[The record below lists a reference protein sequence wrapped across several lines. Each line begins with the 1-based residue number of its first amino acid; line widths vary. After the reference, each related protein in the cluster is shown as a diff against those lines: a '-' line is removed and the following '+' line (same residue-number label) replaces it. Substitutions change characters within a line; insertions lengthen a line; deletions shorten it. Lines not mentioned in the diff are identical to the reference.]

1 MKKSLHFTK
10 KKNPKTRMSNC
21 SRVKRFSEKKKKRVL
36 RFMLFSLLFK
46 KKYNIMAARF
56 FPSLRIVK
64 NKHEKK
70 NFCPDKKKN
79 IIEIFFQKNY
89 PSPKKYPIRFVV

>member
-1 MKKSLHFTK
+1 MLLFEKKNIFSIFEPSMLLWKSLHFTK
-10 KKNPKTRMSNC
+10 KKNPKTLMSIY
-21 SRVKRFSEKKKKRVL
+21 SRVKRFSEKKRVL

-64 NKHEKK
+64 KNKHEK
-70 NFCPDKKKN
+70 NFL
-79 IIEIFFQKNY
+79 
-89 PSPKKYPIRFVV
+89 SR

>member
-1 MKKSLHFTK
+1 
-10 KKNPKTRMSNC
+10 
-21 SRVKRFSEKKKKRVL
+21 
-36 RFMLFSLLFK
+36 MLFSLLFK

-70 NFCPDKKKN
+70 NFCPDKKKILLKFFSRK
-79 IIEIFFQKNY
+79 IIQAQK
-89 PSPKKYPIRFVV
+89 SIQLDLSCKKKKA